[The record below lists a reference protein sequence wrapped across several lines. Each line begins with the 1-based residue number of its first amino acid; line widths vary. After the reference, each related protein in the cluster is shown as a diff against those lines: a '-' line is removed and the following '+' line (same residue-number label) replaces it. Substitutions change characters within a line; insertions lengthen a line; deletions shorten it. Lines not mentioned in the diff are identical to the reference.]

1 MSPRLEHFGPQHVTS
16 PAVEACITRPSRSR
30 VIVLAGLAYCAA
42 VITLAV
48 ATAQPEQRTPT
59 GTTTEGQR

>member
-1 MSPRLEHFGPQHVTS
+1 MSPRL
-16 PAVEACITRPSRSR
+16 